1 MQPHIPGLRA
11 VLAFAV
17 LAASAG
23 AQTLVEDQRLF
34 EAALTAGDEL
44 GAAVSVSGA
53 RIAVGA
59 PRADLIGSLSG
70 AAYVYVASG
79 AGWVKESDVAP
90 FGLAPNDEF
99 GTSIDIDGTRLVVG
113 APGADVNFV
122 SRGAAYVFERQGN
135 GSWLQV
141 AQLSASEGTVGD
153 AFGSAVSLSGD
164 RVIVGAPEDDPDG
177 IGASGS
183 AYVFERQGN
192 GTWLEV
198 AKLTSA
204 NAGAARRFGRRVEI
218 DGAVAVI
225 AQSLAGGAVGGDQ
238 IFVHRRVT
246 SAWPLEDTIATPT
259 GNVPGAADFAS
270 DISLSATRLLVS
282 DPSTTPGGRAH
293 LFEHQAGSW
302 NPIAELLAAPL
313 GNSAPVGRSV
323 ALRGDMAVLGGP
335 GTNSLEGRAALF
347 LRATNGIWRELAS
360 LQPNSRSGIAP
371 DDCGRDVAIDDAC
384 IVVGAPRFT
393 PAGPAVASGSAFAF
407 RRGQLMH
414 GHTTVRVT
422 GGEQQDFLLLAGP
435 ANGFKLHW
443 IVGSASGTTPGVMLS
458 PSITAPLNID
468 NYALQTISSTNSPPI
483 LGSLGLLDIDGVSKR
498 TLIVP
503 PGLEPSLAGL
513 TLHHA
518 YLIFEP
524 LTFDLIGV
532 SNAVPLTLVP

>member
-1 MQPHIPGLRA
+1 MLAIA
-11 VLAFAV
+11 VLT
-17 LAASAG
+17 ASAA

-34 EAALTAGDEL
+34 DAALTPGDEF
-44 GAAVSVSGA
+44 GASVAASGA
-53 RIAVGA
+53 RIVVGA
-59 PRADLIGSLSG
+59 PRADVIGSLSG

-79 AGWVKESDVAP
+79 NGWALESDIAS

-99 GTSIDIDGTRLVVG
+99 GTSVDIDGMRAVVG
-113 APGADVNFV
+113 APGADVNFI

-135 GSWLQV
+135 GTWLQV
-141 AQLSASEGTVGD
+141 AQLSASDGTVGD

-177 IGASGS
+177 VSAAGS

-218 DGAVAVI
+218 DGAVAAI
-225 AQSLAGGAVGGDQ
+225 AQSLAGGAIGGDQ
-238 IFVHRRVT
+238 VFVHRRVT
-246 SAWPLEDTIATPT
+246 SAWPLEDTVATPT
-259 GNVPGAADFAS
+259 GNVPGAGDFAS
-270 DISLSATRLLVS
+270 DIALSGTRLLVS

-293 LFEHQAGSW
+293 LFEHQGGAW
-302 NPIAELLAAPL
+302 NAVAELLAAPL
-313 GNSAPVGRSV
+313 GSSASVGRSV

-335 GTNSLEGRAALF
+335 GTNALEGRAALF
-347 LRATNGIWRELAS
+347 LRATNGTWRELAS
-360 LQPNSRSGIAP
+360 MQPNSRSGNPP
-371 DDCGRDVAIDDAC
+371 DDCGGDVAIDDAC
-384 IVVGAPRFT
+384 IVLGAPRFT
-393 PAGPAVASGSAFAF
+393 PPLPAVASGSAFAF

-414 GHTTVRVT
+414 GFTTLRVT
-422 GGEQQDFLLLAGP
+422 GGEQQDFLLLAGG

-443 IVGSASGTTPGVMLS
+443 IVGSASGTTPGVPLS
-458 PSITAPLNID
+458 PTITAPLNID

-483 LGSLGLLDIDGVSKR
+483 LGSLGLLDVDGVSKR
-498 TLIVP
+498 TLIIP
-503 PGLEPSLAGL
+503 FGLAPSLAGI

-524 LTFDLIGV
+524 LTNGLIGV
-532 SNAVPLTLVP
+532 SNPVPMTLVP